1 MKCIKTNVPNADEI
15 DIPALKAKYREER
28 AKRMRHD
35 AQKQYAPPADPLSH
49 DTIEHDPYNPIVPRD
64 AVNEDLDTLVLGGGW
79 TGLLAGV
86 HLRNAGVTNFRNID
100 HAGDFGGTWYWN
112 RYPGLQCDNDAY
124 CYLQLLEETGH
135 VPSKQFEDGYRI
147 FDYFQKIA
155 KQYDLYENA
164 LFHTLITSL
173 KWDESIKRWRVLT
186 NRGDEIRARF
196 VIMGSGTL
204 NTPKF
209 PSIHGL
215 HTFKGKMFHT
225 SRWDYEYSG
234 GDWRNPVLDKLKDKR
249 VAILGTGA
257 TSIQAVP
264 YLGKYCKELYVIQR
278 TPSSVDERRN
288 LPTDPE
294 WAKSLKP
301 GWHMERME
309 NFQRAANEM
318 IIPGEGDLVEDIWTE
333 INRNLDAEREEAGEE
348 TIPLAEYPARREVM
362 DFRVMERLR
371 KRVADIVEDPVTA
384 EALKPYYN
392 FMCKRPVSNNEYYPT
407 FNQPN
412 VTLIDVAETQGLE
425 AMTEHGFVHDGKEYE
440 IDCMIFASGYEVT
453 SNLKRRWGFD
463 EVTGRNDVSIYDY
476 WENGPLTLHGTMAH
490 NFPNMFFTGYV
501 QGGLNSTTTLMFSMQ
516 GYHAAQVISEA
527 LKRGYKAVEPTQ
539 EAQDAYIK
547 RFREVELD
555 LSHIFET
562 CPPSYFT
569 NEGETNAPWF
579 LFRGWGLG
587 WNNFQEM
594 LQAWRDEGSMEGMR
608 IDS

>member
-1 MKCIKTNVPNADEI
+1 MICEMTNVPAADEI

-28 AKRMRHD
+28 AKRMRND
-35 AQKQYAPPADPLSH
+35 AQKQYAPPADPLTH
-49 DTIEHDPYNPIVPRD
+49 DTIEHDPYNPVVPRD
-64 AVNEDLDTLVLGGGW
+64 AIHEDLDVAILGGGW
-79 TGLLAGV
+79 TGVCAAV
-86 HLRNAGVTNFRNID
+86 HLRNAGVENFRNID

-124 CYLQLLEETGH
+124 CYLPLLEETNH
-135 VPSKQFEDGYRI
+135 VPSKQFEDGYLI
-147 FDYFQKIA
+147 FDHFQRIA

-173 KWDESIKRWRVLT
+173 IWDEDIKRWRIST

-196 VIMGSGTL
+196 VVMGTGTL

-209 PSIHGL
+209 PSIPGL

-225 SRWDYEYSG
+225 SRWDYDYTG
-234 GDWRNPVLDKLKDKR
+234 GSWRNPVLDKLKDKR

-264 YLGKYCKELYVIQR
+264 YLAKYAKHVYVIQR

-288 LPTDPE
+288 RPTDPE
-294 WAKSLKP
+294 WVKSLKP
-301 GWHMERME
+301 GWQQERRD
-309 NFQRAANEM
+309 NFQRASNEI
-318 IIPGEGDLVEDIWTE
+318 IIPGEGDLVQDIWTE
-333 INRNLDAEREEAGEE
+333 INNNLDAEREARGEAAIPMEE
-348 TIPLAEYPARREVM
+348 FPARREVM
-362 DFRVMERLR
+362 EFRVMERLR
-371 KRVADIVEDPVTA
+371 RRVDEIVKDPVTA

-392 FMCKRPVSNNEYYPT
+392 FLCKRPVSNNEYYPA

-412 VTLIDVAETQGLE
+412 VDLIDVAETQGLE
-425 AMTEHGFVHDGKEYE
+425 AMTENGFMHRGKEYE

-453 SNLKRRWGFD
+453 SNLKTRWGFD
-463 EVTGRNDVSIYDY
+463 AVTGRDGVSIYDF
-476 WENGPLTLHGTMAH
+476 WADGPKTLHGVMAH

-501 QGGLNSTTTLMFSMQ
+501 QGGLNGTTTLMFSKQ
-516 GYHAAQVISEA
+516 GYHASYVIAEA
-527 LKRGYKAVEPTQ
+527 LKRGIKAVEPTQ
-539 EAQDAYIK
+539 EAQDAYIQ

-555 LSHIFET
+555 LTHIFET

-587 WNNFQEM
+587 WDNFQTM
-594 LQAWRDEGSMEGMR
+594 LQDWRDEGSMEGMR
-608 IDS
+608 LDS